1 MIKNTK
7 ALNLAE
13 IKEILEKFPQLEE
26 NNAAA
31 NTLEYIKK
39 FSKMKYEKAE
49 ALKDAIR
56 GLNNEKLKEKH
67 IAKIVDLMP
76 EDAEDLRKIFIGE
89 DFSLEMEE
97 INSILE
103 KLKVR

>member
-13 IKEILEKFPQLEE
+13 VKEILETHEQLED
-26 NNAAA
+26 NTASK

-39 FSKMKYEKAE
+39 FVKIKYDKAE
-49 ALKDAIR
+49 ALKESLRAM
-56 GLNNEKLKEKH
+56 NNEKLKDKH

-76 EDAEDLRKIFIGE
+76 EDADDVRKIFVGE
-89 DFSLEMEE
+89 DFSLEQEE

-103 KLKVR
+103 KIKAK

>member
-13 IKEILEKFPQLEE
+13 VKEILEMHPQLEE
-26 NNAAA
+26 NSAAS

-39 FSKMKYEKAE
+39 FVKMKNEKAE
-49 ALKDAIR
+49 ALKESLR
-56 GLNNEKLKEKH
+56 GLNNEKLKDKH
-67 IAKIVDLMP
+67 IAKLVDLMP
-76 EDAEDLRKIFIGE
+76 EDADDLRKIFVGE
-89 DFSLEMEE
+89 DFSLEQEE

-103 KLKVR
+103 KLKAK